1 MENNNLGQVKI
12 SNEVIVTIAGLAAL
26 EVENVETITTI
37 TDKLLKNNGVKIQID
52 EEQIILDIYV
62 NIEFGESIPD
72 TAFKIQENVKN
83 TVETMTGL
91 EVSIVN
97 VHVQGITFYKEKAE
111 KEEAKAQKKEEAK
124 LAKAAKKEEAR
135 LAKEA
140 KKAAKAEENEENGTK
155 AMHLVQANVNTIYIK
170 DYLGHADIST
180 TEVYAR
186 ADNEAKRAAL
196 EKASLCLELPCA
208 SNWEQDAD
216 LIAWLS
222 SLG

>member
-91 EVSIVN
+91 E
-97 VHVQGITFYKEKAE
+97 
-111 KEEAKAQKKEEAK
+111 
-124 LAKAAKKEEAR
+124 
-135 LAKEA
+135 
-140 KKAAKAEENEENGTK
+140 
-155 AMHLVQANVNTIYIK
+155 
-170 DYLGHADIST
+170 
-180 TEVYAR
+180 
-186 ADNEAKRAAL
+186 
-196 EKASLCLELPCA
+196 
-208 SNWEQDAD
+208 
-216 LIAWLS
+216 
-222 SLG
+222 

>member
-1 MENNNLGQVKI
+1 MI
-12 SNEVIVTIAGLAAL
+12 SRLTRN
-26 EVENVETITTI
+26 
-37 TDKLLKNNGVKIQID
+37 KFGVV
-52 EEQIILDIYV
+52 DIYV

-91 EVSIVN
+91 EVSTVN

-140 KKAAKAEENEENGTK
+140 KKAAKAEENEENG
-155 AMHLVQANVNTIYIK
+155 QDDEITI
-170 DYLGHADIST
+170 A
-180 TEVYAR
+180 E
-186 ADNEAKRAAL
+186 
-196 EKASLCLELPCA
+196 
-208 SNWEQDAD
+208 
-216 LIAWLS
+216 
-222 SLG
+222 

>member
-12 SNEVIVTIAGLAAL
+12 SNDVIVTIAGLAAL

-37 TDKLLKNNGVKIQID
+37 TDKLLKNNGVKIQIEED
-52 EEQIILDIYV
+52 EITLDIYI

-72 TAFKIQENVKN
+72 IAFKVQENVKN

-91 EVSIVN
+91 EVAVVN

-111 KEEAKAQKKEEAK
+111 KEEAKAQKKEEAR

-140 KKAAKAEENEENGTK
+140 KKAAKEIEENDEDEEI
-155 AMHLVQANVNTIYIK
+155 TI
-170 DYLGHADIST
+170 
-180 TEVYAR
+180 TE
-186 ADNEAKRAAL
+186 
-196 EKASLCLELPCA
+196 
-208 SNWEQDAD
+208 
-216 LIAWLS
+216 
-222 SLG
+222 

>member
-37 TDKLLKNNGVKIQID
+37 TDKLVKNNGVKIQID

-91 EVSIVN
+91 NVVEVN
-97 VHVQGITFYKEKAE
+97 VHVQGVNTEE
-111 KEEAKAQKKEEAK
+111 KET
-124 LAKAAKKEEAR
+124 
-135 LAKEA
+135 
-140 KKAAKAEENEENGTK
+140 AEETKTEE
-155 AMHLVQANVNTIYIK
+155 
-170 DYLGHADIST
+170 
-180 TEVYAR
+180 
-186 ADNEAKRAAL
+186 
-196 EKASLCLELPCA
+196 
-208 SNWEQDAD
+208 
-216 LIAWLS
+216 
-222 SLG
+222 